1 MTTDCRITRLP
12 AMLCPFCDRRINTV
26 LSLYYYWLNLGP
38 LTRGSSAVGFAVLVG
53 SSLALD
59 LPVHAPSDKLSPV
72 TRRAA
77 VPGCREGDGQCLCF
91 HVCVCVRVCVCVCV
105 FTCLL
110 CSCPCPCPGTISWTG
125 MPC

>member
-1 MTTDCRITRLP
+1 
-12 AMLCPFCDRRINTV
+12 MLCPFCDRRINTV

-59 LPVHAPSDKLSPV
+59 LPVRAPSDPPRCGPRVAGKGKRNVYVSM
-72 TRRAA
+72 
-77 VPGCREGDGQCLCF
+77 F
-91 HVCVCVRVCVCVCV
+91 VCVCVRVCVCVCV
-105 FTCLL
+105 CVCVFVRLL
-110 CSCPCPCPGTISWTG
+110 SSCPCPCLGTISWTG